1 VNPAGRRHLPFV
13 FGFVLGVA
21 TTALSAFFAPKLAIV
36 AGANTFFVTYLMLT
50 AIKIPRL
57 TADFLRR
64 NAAGADEPAW
74 VVLAVTLCA
83 VVVALASLFLLIN
96 DRAPAKGVEFA
107 LSLASVPLGWITI
120 HTMAALHYAHRYWR
134 PEGDGAGQRQP
145 HGGLDFP
152 GRNDPSAYDFLYY
165 AFVIGM
171 TAQTSDIAVAS
182 TAMRKLTLLH
192 SVASFFFNT
201 VLVAAAV
208 NLAVSLGQ

>member
-1 VNPAGRRHLPFV
+1 MNPTSRRHLPFV
-13 FGFVLGVA
+13 FAFALGAA
-21 TTALSAFFAPKLAIV
+21 TTMLCAFVAPKLAIV
-36 AGANTFFVTYLMLT
+36 AGANVVFVTYLVLT

-96 DRAPAKGVEFA
+96 DRAPVNGLEFA

-134 PEGDGAGQRQP
+134 PQGGSGSRQP

-152 GRNDPSAYDFLYY
+152 GNNEPSAYDFLYY
-165 AFVIGM
+165 AVVIGM
-171 TAQTSDIAVAS
+171 TAQTSDIGVTT

-192 SVASFFFNT
+192 SVVSFFFNT